1 MDDDIDWQLIK
12 PEIFA
17 TVMDFFASGLPVVTE
32 EQPSSD
38 TGVVV
43 LHTHTHKHP
52 SQHTNTP
59 PNTHTPL
66 PTHTHTHTHTEIT
79 DEDDETVAMIKE
91 LLDTRIRCVEWS
103 II

>member
-43 LHTHTHKHP
+43 LHTHTH
-52 SQHTNTP
+52 TNTP
-59 PNTHTPL
+59 PNTQTPL
-66 PTHTHTHTHTEIT
+66 PTHTHPSQHTHTHTQKSLMKT
-79 DEDDETVAMIKE
+79 MKQ
-91 LLDTRIRCVEWS
+91 LL
-103 II
+103 